1 MRLNAFISAS
11 LAVALLSSGH
21 TLLAGSPHKAH
32 RASVHKASASS
43 AAHTAKKHAAIHTS
57 VQTTKKRTS
66 DQPTTPA
73 RVRQIS
79 RRGSHHSSAALRAS
93 ARSDNGTKR
102 KATSDDFLKAAGTGE
117 ANASQTGTQLAAA
130 RASDL
135 ANTAGKPTP
144 TASASHTPSLKPYLD
159 SVEQEAATPVILP
172 ALYNKRGRL
181 IVPPPL
187 RGSHEILVR
196 QNVVADR
203 DGLDRIQDDDDLAR
217 MRAARML
224 VPIPVSNALDV
235 DDRLPAN
242 RRYARPWTAQFL
254 ATLARAHYARFHTS
268 LQVNSAV
275 RTVEFQQK
283 LQRIN
288 GNAAPAE
295 GETASPHLTGQAID
309 IAKHGLSMTE
319 IAWLRGYLLPL
330 SQQGR
335 IDVEEEFQQSC
346 FHISVYKKYVPST
359 PKREIA
365 TTRHTGTTALAAA
378 IN

>member
-1 MRLNAFISAS
+1 MRLNTFISAP
-11 LAVALLSSGH
+11 LALALLSSGQ
-21 TLLAGSPHKAH
+21 TLLAASHTVH
-32 RASVHKASASS
+32 RT
-43 AAHTAKKHAAIHTS
+43 AAHHAAALSEVKHHKGKKS
-57 VQTTKKRTS
+57 APGAASTKHGKRKGKRHQVA
-66 DQPTTPA
+66 DDVPPPTIE
-73 RVRQIS
+73 RVHGSS
-79 RRGSHHSSAALRAS
+79 RTNRSKAAPMLQS
-93 ARSDNGTKR
+93 ARANEHSKGR
-102 KATSDDFLKAAGTGE
+102 KATSDDFLRAAGARDTSTHAPINTAE
-117 ANASQTGTQLAAA
+117 NVESTKSEVMKSAAA
-130 RASDL
+130 SM
-135 ANTAGKPTP
+135 KPQ
-144 TASASHTPSLKPYLD
+144 LD
-159 SVEQEAATPVILP
+159 SVEQEATTPVILP
-172 ALYNKRGRL
+172 ALYNKHGRL

-203 DGLDRIQDDDDLAR
+203 DGLERVQDDDDLMR
-217 MRAARML
+217 MRNQRLL

-242 RRYARPWTAQFL
+242 RRYTRPWTAQFL

-275 RTVEFQQK
+275 RTVEFQQR
-283 LQRIN
+283 LLRTN

-309 IAKHGLSMTE
+309 LAKHGLSMTE

-335 IDVEEEFQQSC
+335 IDVEEEFQQAC
-346 FHISVYKKYVPST
+346 FHISVYKKYLPAA

-365 TTRHTGTTALAAA
+365 ERSNRTAVLAAA
-378 IN
+378 IH

>member
-1 MRLNAFISAS
+1 MIE
-11 LAVALLSSGH
+11 
-21 TLLAGSPHKAH
+21 
-32 RASVHKASASS
+32 
-43 AAHTAKKHAAIHTS
+43 
-57 VQTTKKRTS
+57 
-66 DQPTTPA
+66 
-73 RVRQIS
+73 
-79 RRGSHHSSAALRAS
+79 RAS
-93 ARSDNGTKR
+93 ARSGQRLR
-102 KATSDDFLKAAGTGE
+102 KATNQDFLEAAHVS
-117 ANASQTGTQLAAA
+117 APQTGNDATKLAAA

-135 ANTAGKPTP
+135 VGASSPTTISP
-144 TASASHTPSLKPYLD
+144 ASVTRATSVNPKLD
-159 SVEQEAATPVILP
+159 TIEQEATTPVILP

-196 QNVVADR
+196 QNLVADH
-203 DGLDRIQDDDDLAR
+203 DGLDRIQDDNDLAR
-217 MRAARML
+217 MRAEHML
-224 VPIPVSNALDV
+224 VPIPISSMLDV
-235 DDRLPAN
+235 DDRLPVN

-254 ATLARAHYARFHTS
+254 VNLSRAHYARFHTP

-283 LQRIN
+283 LQRTN

-309 IAKHGLSMTE
+309 LAKHGLSMTE

-346 FHISVYKKYVPST
+346 FHISVYKKYLPST
-359 PKREIA
+359 APRREIA
-365 TTRHTGTTALAAA
+365 IGLHGGTTALAAGLR
-378 IN
+378 